1 MYMYAFISYMYMD
14 YNVVKCICFCGNHS
28 PSSLLSKL
36 VYQDSY
42 NTIYYIPR
50 YKYSIDFYQ
59 KVEKKFTPFYHIL
72 VLMYYKLLH
81 LGNNITF
88 VS

>member
-1 MYMYAFISYMYMD
+1 MYAFISYMYMD

-42 NTIYYIPR
+42 NTILYSQIQIFNR
-50 YKYSIDFYQ
+50 FLSKSGEKIYSILSY
-59 KVEKKFTPFYHIL
+59 TSIN
-72 VLMYYKLLH
+72 VL
-81 LGNNITF
+81 
-88 VS
+88 